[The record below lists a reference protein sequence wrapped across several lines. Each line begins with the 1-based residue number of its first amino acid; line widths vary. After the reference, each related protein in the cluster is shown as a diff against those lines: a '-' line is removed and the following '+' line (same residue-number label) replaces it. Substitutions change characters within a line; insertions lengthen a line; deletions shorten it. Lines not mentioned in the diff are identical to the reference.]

1 MSRVVLKNIKFLESM
16 SEETNCFTANVYFD
30 GKLVATARN
39 HGHGGNT
46 DVLRDSKCGVVLFK
60 EFEDYC
66 KSLPPYVNGDFTLP
80 SDSEMVVDDLFEKWL
95 ELKEEK
101 KLLANMK
108 KGLLFGSKD
117 HYSMVSWKGVTL
129 EVLINQNNPNMMA
142 RIKQIIKENVAKGKP
157 LLNTNLPKE
166 VYEN

>member
-1 MSRVVLKNIKFLESM
+1 MSRVTLKSIKFLESM

-30 GKLVATARN
+30 GKLVATASNRD
-39 HGHGGNT
+39 HDGNT
-46 DVLRDSKCGVVLFK
+46 DVLRDPKCGVVLFK

-66 KSLPPYVNGDFTLP
+66 NSLPPYVNGSFTLP
-80 SDSEMVVDDLFEKWL
+80 SDMEMVVDNLFEDWL

-142 RIKQIIKENVAKGKP
+142 RIKQIIKENIAKGKP